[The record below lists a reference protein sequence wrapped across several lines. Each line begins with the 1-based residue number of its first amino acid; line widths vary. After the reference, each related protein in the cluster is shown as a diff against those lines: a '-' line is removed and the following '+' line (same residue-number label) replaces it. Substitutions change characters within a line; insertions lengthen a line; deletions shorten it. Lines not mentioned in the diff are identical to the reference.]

1 MKRPFAGLLQQAKL
15 MDVPQAYSQRPLTRL
30 ESMMNSNAPS
40 KSLAGI
46 FVLCWLGL
54 LADGYDLYVY
64 GATLPALI
72 GQPPFNVTPAAAGA
86 VGSLALVG
94 MLLGSLIVGTLTD
107 RLGRRRIFVSALALF
122 SLAMLACAMA
132 PSWELFA
139 AFRFIACFGVGGLLP
154 TAVALTNEFAP
165 PGKKSLFLG
174 AVLTGPATGTVAAS
188 LTSLAVLES
197 SGFRPVYAIGAAG
210 LLIVPFAWFLL
221 PESPSFLRTRSRTAE
236 ADSIEA
242 AYGLPRTTDVP
253 ATAVRVSPTRALFAN
268 GTGKTTVL
276 LWGITLLSLLTI
288 FGVSTWLP
296 QIMRTAG
303 FGVGSSVAFLLAY
316 SVGAVVGTVLASVAS
331 QKFGPGPLVVVGFAS
346 AAAALLLM
354 SANPPAALMTV
365 LAAVAGFGGLGTQN
379 MINDYIAQFY
389 PAATRA
395 TGLGWALAVGRI
407 GAIAGPTYGAL
418 LVGLGGG
425 VPVAAIAFAAPALL
439 GAVLMLALRTRA
451 VRQPAAPRDA
461 ELVR

>member
-1 MKRPFAGLLQQAKL
+1 MPLENPLSEFLCCAGLACSPT
-15 MDVPQAYSQRPLTRL
+15 VTTST
-30 ESMMNSNAPS
+30 
-40 KSLAGI
+40 
-46 FVLCWLGL
+46 FT
-54 LADGYDLYVY
+54 
-64 GATLPALI
+64 GATLPGLI

-122 SLAMLACAMA
+122 SVAMLACSLA
-132 PSWELFA
+132 PTWELFA
-139 AFRFIACFGVGGLLP
+139 VFRFVACFGVGGLLP

-165 PGKKSLFLG
+165 PGRKSLVLG
-174 AVLTGPATGTVAAS
+174 AVLTGPATGTVVAS
-188 LTSLAVLES
+188 LTSLALLES

-210 LLIVPFAWFLL
+210 LLLVPFAWFLM
-221 PESPSFLRTRSRTAE
+221 PESPSFLRTQRRDPEADRIETAYALPLTAE
-236 ADSIEA
+236 APSS
-242 AYGLPRTTDVP
+242 T
-253 ATAVRVSPTRALFAN
+253 VRISPTRALFAN
-268 GTGKTTVL
+268 GTGRITVL
-276 LWGITLLSLLTI
+276 LWAITVLSLLTI

-296 QIMRTAG
+296 QIMRSAG
-303 FGVGSSVAFLLAY
+303 FGVGSSVSFLLAY
-316 SVGAVVGTVLASVAS
+316 SVGAVVGTVLASIGS
-331 QKFGPGPLVVVGFAS
+331 QKFGPRPLVIVGFIS

-354 SANPPAALMTV
+354 SANPPAAPMTV

-418 LVGLGGG
+418 LISFGGG
-425 VPVAAIAFAAPALL
+425 VPVAATAFAAPALV
-439 GAVLMLALRTRA
+439 GAALMLALRSRVA
-451 VRQPAAPRDA
+451 KRSAPQEA
-461 ELVR
+461 ELVA

>member
-1 MKRPFAGLLQQAKL
+1 
-15 MDVPQAYSQRPLTRL
+15 
-30 ESMMNSNAPS
+30 MNSNAPS

-72 GQPPFNVTPAAAGA
+72 GQPPFNVTSAGAGA

-107 RLGRRRIFVSALALF
+107 RLGRRRIFMSALVLF
-122 SLAMLACAMA
+122 SLAMLACAMS
-132 PSWELFA
+132 PNWEVFA

-165 PGKKSLFLG
+165 PRKKSLVLG
-174 AVLTGPATGTVAAS
+174 AVLTGPATGTVGAS
-188 LTSLAVLES
+188 LTSLAILES

-210 LLIVPFAWFLL
+210 LLVVPFAWFLL
-221 PESPSFLRTRSRTAE
+221 PESPSFLRTQSRTAE
-236 ADSIEA
+236 ADRIEVT
-242 AYGLPRTTDVP
+242 YGLPHTPDVP
-253 ATAVRVSPTRALFAN
+253 DMAVRVSPTRALFAN
-268 GTGKTTVL
+268 GTGKTTIL
-276 LWGITLLSLLTI
+276 LWAITVLSLLTI

-303 FGVGSSVAFLLAY
+303 FGVGSSISFLLAY
-316 SVGAVVGTVLASVAS
+316 SVGAAVGTVLASVAG

-346 AAAALLLM
+346 AAVALLLM

-439 GAVLMLALRTRA
+439 GAVLMLVLRTKA
-451 VRQPAAPRDA
+451 VRRPAVPRDA
-461 ELVR
+461 ELVG

>member
-1 MKRPFAGLLQQAKL
+1 MKRPFAGPLQQAKL

-165 PGKKSLFLG
+165 RGKKSLLLG

-418 LVGLGGG
+418 LVGFGGG

>member
-1 MKRPFAGLLQQAKL
+1 M
-15 MDVPQAYSQRPLTRL
+15 T
-30 ESMMNSNAPS
+30 SNAS
-40 KSLAGI
+40 RKSLAGI

-72 GQPPFNVTPAAAGA
+72 GQPPFNATPATAGA

-122 SLAMLACAMA
+122 SLAMLACALA
-132 PSWELFA
+132 PTWEVFA
-139 AFRFIACFGVGGLLP
+139 ACRFIACFGVGGLLP

-165 PGKKSLFLG
+165 PGRKSLVLG

-188 LTSLAVLES
+188 LTSLALLES

-210 LLIVPFAWFLL
+210 ILLTPFAWFLM
-221 PESPSFLRTRSRTAE
+221 PESPSFLRAQLRSAE
-236 ADSIEA
+236 ADRVEA
-242 AYGLPRTTDVP
+242 AYGLPQTSEIS
-253 ATAVRVSPTRALFAN
+253 AAVKVSPTRALFADATA
-268 GTGKTTVL
+268 GTTVL
-276 LWGITLLSLLTI
+276 LWAITALSLLTI

-303 FGVGSSVAFLLAY
+303 FGVGSSVSFLLAY

-331 QKFGPGPLVVVGFAS
+331 QKFGPRPLVVVGFTS
-346 AAAALLLM
+346 AAAALVLM
-354 SANPPAALMTV
+354 SLNPPAALMAV

-418 LVGLGGG
+418 LVSFGGG
-425 VPVAAIAFAAPALL
+425 VPAAATAFAAPALL
-439 GAVLMLALRTRA
+439 GALLMLALRTNALRG
-451 VRQPAAPRDA
+451 PALAQDA
-461 ELVR
+461 ELVG

>member
-1 MKRPFAGLLQQAKL
+1 
-15 MDVPQAYSQRPLTRL
+15 
-30 ESMMNSNAPS
+30 MNSNAPR

-64 GATLPALI
+64 GATLPGLI

-122 SLAMLACAMA
+122 SVAMLACAVA
-132 PSWELFA
+132 PSWGLFA
-139 AFRFIACFGVGGLLP
+139 VFRFIACFGVGGLLP

-165 PGKKSLFLG
+165 AGKKSLVLG
-174 AVLTGPATGTVAAS
+174 AVLTGPATGTVVAS
-188 LTSLAVLES
+188 LTSLALLES
-197 SGFRPVYAIGAAG
+197 SGFRPVYAIGAGG
-210 LLIVPFAWFLL
+210 LLLVPFAWFLL
-221 PESPSFLRTRSRTAE
+221 PESPSFLRTQRRNDE
-236 ADSIEA
+236 ADRIEA
-242 AYGLPRTTDVP
+242 VYGLPRTEEIPTP
-253 ATAVRVSPTRALFAN
+253 AARVSPTRALFTN
-268 GTGKTTVL
+268 GTARTTVL
-276 LWGITLLSLLTI
+276 LWAITVLSLLTI

-303 FGVGSSVAFLLAY
+303 FGVGSSVSFLLAY
-316 SVGAVVGTVLASVAS
+316 SVGAVVGTVLAAVAS
-331 QKFGPGPLVVVGFAS
+331 QKFGPRPLVIVGFVS

-418 LVGLGGG
+418 LVSFGGG
-425 VPVAAIAFAAPALL
+425 VPVAAMAFAAPALL
-439 GAVLMLALRTRA
+439 GAALMLALRFRVA
-451 VRQPAAPRDA
+451 GRPAAAQEA
-461 ELVR
+461 ELVA